1 MSSLDKALEQ
11 AADEPTLSL
20 PPVSGQISVKIA
32 EGMQAEVDAGAY
44 MAELRSEVEELR
56 GALAKAKAPGGF
68 GEAGLIQYIQNLD
81 RDAQSELTQDVSADI
96 LEAMS
101 QLVATILIDL
111 NVSREMETEASADKV
126 RELLI
131 WQLVSGYKL

>member
-1 MSSLDKALEQ
+1 M
-11 AADEPTLSL
+11 
-20 PPVSGQISVKIA
+20 KIA

>member
-68 GEAGLIQYIQNLD
+68 GEAGLIQYIQ
-81 RDAQSELTQDVSADI
+81 
-96 LEAMS
+96 
-101 QLVATILIDL
+101 
-111 NVSREMETEASADKV
+111 K
-126 RELLI
+126 
-131 WQLVSGYKL
+131 